1 MKRWMTAVCL
11 AGMLA
16 PAASARADTP
26 PGIWD
31 YARSPSLR
39 GRWDLHV
46 RIERLLHDDES
57 DDPIAAELRL
67 EAARALLDE
76 AGIDGSAGQDVLLR
90 LDLGTV
96 YERLA
101 RAQKRADLHAR
112 AADVL
117 SRAIDEAPDGEGVT
131 AALSELVFAYVRL
144 GRPRDE
150 LAAWR
155 RYLARI
161 VDDRSRIVPLIDMGE
176 AEMRLGQVDD
186 ALATFR
192 EAIRL
197 CEQLSGAIPVSSTY
211 ALALWDVAVALDRA
225 GDPGGALR
233 TSAQAIAWNWRE
245 TRISGRGQGARVLTQ
260 TITGWDVL
268 RDDEEVFFVPDWER
282 DWYLAL
288 GYAAQALAAS
298 DPRAAAAAW
307 RDAERHWEVYVN
319 GSSAAPER
327 DPWLGVARARLQWAR
342 AARER
347 ADRRSRPAA
356 RVENGR

>member
-1 MKRWMTAVCL
+1 MRRWIAAFCAVAAL
-11 AGMLA
+11 AGG
-16 PAASARADTP
+16 ASAHADTP

-31 YARSPSLR
+31 YAVTPSLR
-39 GRWDLHV
+39 ASWDLHV
-46 RIERLLHDDES
+46 RVERLLQNDEG

-67 EAARALLDE
+67 EAARVLLDE
-76 AGIDGSAGQDVLLR
+76 AGIDGSEGQDVRLR

-101 RAQKRADLHAR
+101 RTQKRSDLHAHAAEILAR
-112 AADVL
+112 AV
-117 SRAIDEAPDGEGVT
+117 DEAPEGEAVT

-144 GRPRDE
+144 GQPRE
-150 LAAWR
+150 EVAAWR

-161 VDDRSRIVPLIDMGE
+161 IDDRARIVPLIDMGE
-176 AEMRLGQVDD
+176 AEMRLGRADD

-211 ALALWDVAVALDRA
+211 ALALWDVAVALDRS

-233 TSAQAIAWNWRE
+233 TSAQALAWNWRE
-245 TRISGRGQGARVLTQ
+245 TRISGRGAGAHVVTRTV
-260 TITGWDVL
+260 TGWDIL
-268 RDDEEVFFVPDWER
+268 RDDEDVFFVPDWER

-288 GYAAQALAAS
+288 GYAAQAQAAS

-307 RDAERHWEVYVN
+307 RDAERHWGVYVN
-319 GSSAAPER
+319 GSAAAPEH
-327 DPWLGVARARLQWAR
+327 DPWLGIARARLKWAR
-342 AARER
+342 AARES
-347 ADRRSRPAA
+347 AERRHGAIAGNPR
-356 RVENGR
+356 